1 MKKFLIIFALA
12 AVLPV
17 SFASADVI
25 RDDKGGSYVPFQD
38 FKLTLTDSLFE
49 LFAGKFEE
57 VKNSYCITNAKQ
69 ACRKQL
75 IMQACKM
82 NVNQSGGSCPDACQA
97 WAKDCKN
104 ASGTELRKRFGE
116 DLEDE

>member
-25 RDDKGGSYVPFQD
+25 RDEKGGSYVPFQD

-57 VKNSYCITNAKQ
+57 VKNSYCYTNAKQ

-82 NVNQSGGSCPDACQA
+82 NVNQTGGSCPDACKA
-97 WAKDCKN
+97 WAKDCVN
-104 ASGTELRKRFGE
+104 ASSSELRKRFGD

>member
-1 MKKFLIIFALA
+1 MKNFLIIFALA

-17 SFASADVI
+17 SFAAADVI
-25 RDDKGGSYVPFQD
+25 RDEKGGSYVPFQD
-38 FKLTLTDSLFE
+38 FKLSFTDSLFE

-57 VKNSYCITNAKQ
+57 VKNSYCVTNAKQ
-69 ACRKQL
+69 ACRKKL
-75 IMQACKM
+75 IMQVCKM
-82 NVNQSGGSCPDACQA
+82 NMNQASGSCPDACKA
-97 WAKDCKN
+97 WAKDCQD